1 MPRKGAYLAVPLAG
15 VAGAATDGMLD
26 VDGAA
31 EPDVPAV
38 EFAAPAAAA
47 EAAPAA
53 APAAASEA
61 GAGVAAGVGAGAGIA
76 AGAGAGAGSC
86 FLPQAAS
93 AAAAIRVAKT
103 SDFFI
108 SSFLLW
114 IEQLLE
120 MSAPPKWLL

>member
-1 MPRKGAYLAVPLAG
+1 MAVPLAG

-61 GAGVAAGVGAGAGIA
+61 GAGVAAGAGAGAGIA
-76 AGAGAGAGSC
+76 AGAGAGSC
-86 FLPQAAS
+86 FLPQAVT

-120 MSAPPKWLL
+120 MSAPPEWPL